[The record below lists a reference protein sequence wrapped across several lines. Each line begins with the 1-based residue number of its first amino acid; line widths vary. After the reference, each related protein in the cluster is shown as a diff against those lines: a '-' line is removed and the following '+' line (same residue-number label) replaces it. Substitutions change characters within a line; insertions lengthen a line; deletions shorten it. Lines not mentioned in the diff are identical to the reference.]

1 MIQNFDNYDPKKDTM
16 NIEEVIPD
24 LAIDINEA
32 ISTGT
37 IKDTGCDL
45 TYSEETNVE
54 NVGHYIKDPLEMVQ
68 AQLDLGASLAN
79 IASNGVVDNG
89 NVKPDSGE

>member
-24 LAIDINEA
+24 LSIDIEEA
-32 ISTGT
+32 ITTGT
-37 IKDTGCDL
+37 IKDTAVDL
-45 TYSEETNVE
+45 TYSEETNVD
-54 NVGHYIKDPLEMVQ
+54 NVGHYIKEPLEIVQ

-79 IASNGVVDNG
+79 IASGGVVDNT
-89 NVKPDSGE
+89 VKPDSGE

>member
-1 MIQNFDNYDPKKDTM
+1 MIQSFDNYDPKKDTM

-24 LAIDINEA
+24 LAIDIEEA

-37 IKDTGCDL
+37 IKDTGCDM

-54 NVGHYIKDPLEMVQ
+54 NVGHYIKDPLEIVQ
-68 AQLDLGASLAN
+68 AQLDLGASLASV
-79 IASNGVVDNG
+79 ASGGVVDS

>member
-24 LAIDINEA
+24 LSIDINEA

-37 IKDTGCDL
+37 IKDTGCDM
-45 TYSEETNVE
+45 TYSEETNVD
-54 NVGHYIKDPLEMVQ
+54 NVGHYIKDPLEIVQ
-68 AQLDLGASLAN
+68 AQLDLGASLVN
-79 IASNGVVDNG
+79 VASNGVVDNS
-89 NVKPDSGE
+89 VKPDSGE

>member
-24 LAIDINEA
+24 LAIDIEEA
-32 ISTGT
+32 IITGT
-37 IKDTGCDL
+37 IKDTGCDM

-54 NVGHYIKDPLEMVQ
+54 NVGHYIKEPLEMVQ

-79 IASNGVVDNG
+79 IASNGVVDS

>member
-16 NIEEVIPD
+16 NIEEVVPD
-24 LAIDINEA
+24 LAIDIQEA
-32 ISTGT
+32 IITGT
-37 IKDTGCDL
+37 IKDTGVNL

-54 NVGHYIKDPLEMVQ
+54 NVGHYIKDPLEIVQ

-79 IASNGVVDNG
+79 IASGGVIDS
-89 NVKPDSGE
+89 NVKPASGE

>member
-1 MIQNFDNYDPKKDTM
+1 MIQIFDDYDPKKDTM

-24 LAIDINEA
+24 LAIDIDEA
-32 ISTGT
+32 ISTGV
-37 IKDTGCDL
+37 IKDTAVDY

-54 NVGHYIKDPLEMVQ
+54 NVGHYIKDPLEIVQ

-79 IASNGVVDNG
+79 IASGGVIDS

>member
-24 LAIDINEA
+24 LAIDIEEA

-37 IKDTGCDL
+37 IKDTAVDM

-54 NVGHYIKDPLEMVQ
+54 NVGHYIKDPLEIVQ
-68 AQLDLGASLAN
+68 AQLDLGASLADV
-79 IASNGVVDNG
+79 ASNGVVDS
-89 NVKPDSGE
+89 VKPDSGE

>member
-24 LAIDINEA
+24 LAIDIEEA
-32 ISTGT
+32 ITTGT

-54 NVGHYIKDPLEMVQ
+54 NVGHYIKEPLEMVQ
-68 AQLDLGASLAN
+68 AQLNLGASLAN
-79 IASNGVVDNG
+79 IASNGVVDS